1 MAAMPAQSREKL
13 EEILDEVLL
22 FAEKGTPIEADHDH
36 IKAMLTKAL
45 GDERANHLIGRV
57 LQGSDTAG
65 IESLKWMDA
74 PTAADLIK
82 NEHPQIIATI
92 LVHLEFDQAGE
103 ILKHFTDRL
112 RNDVLL
118 RIATLDGVQPVAL
131 RELNEALTRM
141 LSGATTVKKT
151 AMGGVRHAADILN
164 FVGSA
169 AETAILD
176 NVREYDPD
184 LAQKILDEMFV
195 FENLMDLDDRG
206 IQTLLRE
213 VQSDSLVIALKGAP
227 PRCARRSSR
236 TCPSAPPKCS
246 GKTSNPAA
254 RCASPRSRP
263 SRRRSS
269 RPPAAWP
276 KKARSPCPAREAT
289 MPSCKPT
296 QRGPPEPPPGRRRLP
311 ALEPA
316 LLRRT
321 RAAARRAAEPAA
333 EPEPPSPRAPS
344 PRAPSRAPRRRCPT
358 RRRTST
364 CPPPTTSSAS
374 TRKPARKATTPATR
388 KAPPAA
394 AWRR

>member
-1 MAAMPAQSREKL
+1 MSSNDEGLEKSAVLLLTLGADEAAEVLKLLGTKEVQKLGASMASMPAQPRERV
-13 EEILDEVLL
+13 EAMLDELID
-22 FAEKGTPIEADHDH
+22 FAGQGSLIEADHEH
-36 IKAMLTKAL
+36 IKEMLTKAL
-45 GDERANHLIGRV
+45 GDERATHIINRV
-57 LQGSDTAG
+57 FQGSDTAG
-65 IESLKWMDA
+65 IESLKWIDA
-74 PTAADLIK
+74 ATAADLIK

-141 LSGATTVKKT
+141 LSGASTIKKT

-195 FENLMDLDDRG
+195 FDNLMELDDRG

-227 PRCARRSSR
+227 PEM
-236 TCPSAPPKCS
+236 
-246 GKTSNPAA
+246 
-254 RCASPRSRP
+254 
-263 SRRRSS
+263 
-269 RPPAAWP
+269 
-276 KKARSPCPAREAT
+276 REKIFKN
-289 MPSCKPT
+289 MS
-296 QRGPPEPPPGRRRLP
+296 Q
-311 ALEPA
+311 
-316 LLRRT
+316 
-321 RAAARRAAEPAA
+321 RAAEMLREDLESRGPVRLSEVEA
-333 EPEPPSPRAPS
+333 EQKEILKTA
-344 PRAPSRAPRRRCPT
+344 RRLAEEGQIALG
-358 RRRTST
+358 SGGGED
-364 CPPPTTSSAS
+364 AFV
-374 TRKPARKATTPATR
+374 
-388 KAPPAA
+388 
-394 AWRR
+394 

>member
-1 MAAMPAQSREKL
+1 MSSNDEGQEKGALLLMTLGADEAAEVLKQLGPKEVKKLGAAMASMASQPREKV
-13 EEILDEVLL
+13 EIILDELIA
-22 FAEKGTPIEADHDH
+22 FAEKGSPIEADHEH

-45 GDERANHLIGRV
+45 GDERATHLISRV

-74 PTAADLIK
+74 PTAADMIK

-141 LSGATTVKKT
+141 LAGASTVKKT

-195 FENLMDLDDRG
+195 FENLMELDDRG

-227 PRCARRSSR
+227 PEM
-236 TCPSAPPKCS
+236 
-246 GKTSNPAA
+246 
-254 RCASPRSRP
+254 
-263 SRRRSS
+263 
-269 RPPAAWP
+269 
-276 KKARSPCPAREAT
+276 REKIFKN
-289 MPSCKPT
+289 MS
-296 QRGPPEPPPGRRRLP
+296 Q
-311 ALEPA
+311 
-316 LLRRT
+316 
-321 RAAARRAAEPAA
+321 RAAEMLREDLESRGPVRLSEVEA
-333 EPEPPSPRAPS
+333 EQKEILKTA
-344 PRAPSRAPRRRCPT
+344 RRLAEEGQIALG
-358 RRRTST
+358 SGGGDD
-364 CPPPTTSSAS
+364 AFV
-374 TRKPARKATTPATR
+374 
-388 KAPPAA
+388 
-394 AWRR
+394 